1 MNIKHLPEC
10 DKPREKLVAKGA
22 QQLSESELL
31 AILINTGRKGRSS
44 VEVAQDLLNL
54 TTKLKD
60 LKLLSLNDLMEV
72 KGIGLYKAVSLKA
85 AFELGERMNAP
96 DQKEKVKI
104 NSPQDAADYFLARM
118 MHLTH
123 EQFEVLFLNSKNIVI
138 RHEVI
143 FVGTLNSSVVHPR
156 EVFKAAIKWSSNAII
171 VVHNHPSG
179 DVTPSKEDIQ
189 TTKRLQ
195 ECGRVLGIELLD
207 HIIIDDA
214 KYLSLV
220 EAGYFDA

>member
-207 HIIIDDA
+207 HIIIGDA

>member
-1 MNIKHLPEC
+1 MNIKHLPDC
-10 DKPREKLVAKGA
+10 DKPREKLIAKGA
-22 QQLSESELL
+22 QHLSESELL
-31 AILINTGRKGRSS
+31 AILINTSRKGRSS

-60 LKLLSLNDLMEV
+60 LKLLSLNDLMDV
-72 KGIGLYKAVSLKA
+72 KGIGMYKAVILKA

-104 NSPQDAADYFLARM
+104 NSPQDAADYFLSRM

-179 DVTPSKEDIQ
+179 DV
-189 TTKRLQ
+189 LN
-195 ECGRVLGIELLD
+195 VV
-207 HIIIDDA
+207 
-214 KYLSLV
+214 Y
-220 EAGYFDA
+220 

>member
-1 MNIKHLPEC
+1 MNIKHLPDC
-10 DKPREKLVAKGA
+10 DKPREKLLAKGA

-60 LKLLSLNDLMEV
+60 LKLLSLNDLMEI
-72 KGIGLYKAVSLKA
+72 KGIGMYKAVILKA

-104 NSPQDAADYFLARM
+104 NSPQDAADYFLSRM

-179 DVTPSKEDIQ
+179 DVTPSKEDIR

-207 HIIIDDA
+207 HIIIGDA

-220 EAGYFDA
+220 EAGYFDE

>member
-1 MNIKHLPEC
+1 MRIKNLPES
-10 DKPREKLVAKGA
+10 DKPREKLISIGA
-22 QQLSESELL
+22 NHLTDSELL
-31 AILINTGRKGRSS
+31 AILLNTGMRGKSS
-44 VEVAQDLLNL
+44 IEVAQDLLSKVNV
-54 TTKLKD
+54 LKE
-60 LKLLSLNDLMEV
+60 LKYLSLNDLMDV
-72 KGIGLYKAVSLKA
+72 KGIGIHKAVILKA
-85 AFELGERMNAP
+85 AFEIGERMNQP
-96 DQKEKVKI
+96 DQKEKIKI
-104 NSPQDAADYFLARM
+104 TEPGDAANYFMARM

-179 DVTPSKEDIQ
+179 DVTPSKEDIR

-195 ECGRVLGIELLD
+195 ECGSILGIDLLD
-207 HIIIDDA
+207 HIIIGDG
-214 KYLSLV
+214 KFLSLV
-220 EAGYFDA
+220 QAGYFDD